1 MLRLVSS
8 VQSQGYSL
16 MEPLDGCL
24 ELNAQ
29 PPSTGETSKPSQ
41 NQSSKKYSN
50 GTKNVG
56 PLVTKEQT
64 PPQDKP
70 RFFYLLTYSMVQSP
84 S

>member
-29 PPSTGETSKPSQ
+29 PLSAGETSKPSQ

-50 GTKNVG
+50 GTKNVV
-56 PLVTKEQT
+56 PLVTTEQR
-64 PPQDKP
+64 PPRYKL
-70 RFFYLLTYSMVQSP
+70 RFFSWYKFSE
-84 S
+84 